1 MRGAEHCRSHRDHE
15 LGPRGA
21 GAPKGNLN
29 ALKTGEYATMPTFP
43 ALGKLGLAIARD
55 PEHLPE
61 QIAQAQPSGQLTLEI
76 HGRSGDPIKTLEI
89 LRRIFPNLIPH
100 IADSIFLVELE
111 RYLPKLPEEY
121 RAGFLNVLYKTALP
135 LSPEYRVR
143 LLREIVGKISKAQFP
158 EEQLTGDD

>member
-1 MRGAEHCRSHRDHE
+1 MRGAVHCRSHRDHE

-29 ALKTGEYATMPTFP
+29 ALKTGKYATMPTFP

-61 QIAQAQPSGQLTLEI
+61 QIAQLTLEI
-76 HGRSGDPIKTLEI
+76 HGRSGDPIKTLQI
-89 LRRIFPNLIPH
+89 LRRIFPQLIPH

-111 RYLPKLPEEY
+111 QYLPELPEEY
-121 RAGFLNVLYKTALP
+121 RSHFLNVLYKTALP
-135 LSPEYRVR
+135 LAPEYRVR
-143 LLREIVGKISKAQFP
+143 LLRELMEKLQKAQFP